1 MPTGPND
8 TPNAALAR
16 IAAFFEP
23 TSVAVVGAS
32 ANRSFASNILANL
45 RRWGFRGPVYPVN
58 PNYESVQELRC
69 YPSLT
74 AVPGAVDLVIVGIGS
89 AMVQQVLADCEA
101 KGVRAVTVV
110 SSGFADMGGEVGRQ
124 RQTELA
130 AWARRTGIAV
140 SGPNCLGLMNAH
152 NGMVALPTP
161 FQTMI
166 AGGVSAVVQS
176 GMLAPSLLMP
186 LLARDIGL
194 RCIVSTGN
202 EVDVDAADYIS
213 YLAGDAAT
221 LVIACYLEQ
230 IKDPSRFIAA
240 CERAAD
246 AHTPIVMIKAGRSE
260 GARRAALA
268 HTGSLVGADNVVDAT
283 LTRLGVIRV
292 DTIDDLI
299 ECAAALHSR
308 TLPRGDRVAVVSPSG
323 GVSSVISDLAQS
335 CRINLPQPSAALAG
349 ALKQAI
355 PDFGAVGNPL
365 DVTGQSVFATDIL
378 RKSLH
383 ALGASGEY
391 DVILWA
397 RDFPAGLDRLSP
409 VGRILEESAQTQ
421 PDVPLLVSS
430 VVGGHMFRSLVPDEP
445 MQERTT
451 ALLGIPFLQGTAPT
465 LVAVSALVRYAEF
478 QRNRSGRTLVAR
490 VPPDSLRAAAKRLAL
505 AQPGALTER
514 ESKEILA
521 LVGVP
526 VTREFLAATAEEAV
540 AAASRIAGPV
550 ALKIEAP
557 DIMHKTDA
565 KCVLLGLETPGEVVE
580 GFSRVLA
587 NARSYKPDADVR
599 GVLVQEMVEDG
610 VDVIVGMTRDSQFGP
625 VLLVGLGGIWVE
637 ILKDV
642 QYLVPPLTEEDV
654 RAALARL
661 RGAAMFHGA
670 RGSAPVDLDAVV
682 DAVLRFTELVVV
694 APPSL
699 AEIDINPIRALA
711 VGKGVKA
718 LDALFVTGGHRVS
731 TEAINAD
738 A

>member
-1 MPTGPND
+1 MLTGPD
-8 TPNAALAR
+8 DAPRQASAR
-16 IAAFFEP
+16 VAAFFDP

-45 RRWGFRGPVYPVN
+45 KRWGFQGPVYPVN
-58 PNYESVQELRC
+58 PNYGNVQELRC
-69 YPSLT
+69 YPSVT
-74 AVPGAVDLVIVGIGS
+74 AVEGAVDLVIVGIGS
-89 AMVQQVLADCEA
+89 AMIPQVLADCEA

-110 SSGFADMGGEVGRQ
+110 SSGFADMGGEIGRQ
-124 RQTELA
+124 RQAELA

-213 YLAGDAAT
+213 YLADDAAT
-221 LVIACYLEQ
+221 RVIACYLEQ
-230 IKDPSRFIAA
+230 IKDPLRFIAA

-246 AHTPIVMIKAGRSE
+246 ARTPIVMIKAGRSE

-268 HTGSLVGADNVVDAT
+268 HTGSLVGADNVVEAA
-283 LTRLGVIRV
+283 LTKLGVIRV

-335 CRINLPQPSAALAG
+335 CRINLPQPSPTLAL

-378 RKSLH
+378 RKSLD

-391 DVILWA
+391 DVVVWA
-397 RDFPAGLDRLSP
+397 RDFPAGLDRLGP
-409 VGRILEESAQTQ
+409 VGRILEESARIH
-421 PDVPLLVSS
+421 PDIPLLVAS
-430 VVGGHMFRSLVPDEP
+430 VVGGHMFRSLVPDES

-451 ALLGIPFLQGTAPT
+451 ALHGIPFLQGTAPT

-478 QRNRSGRTLVAR
+478 QRNRSGRALVPR
-490 VPPDSLRAAAKRLAL
+490 VSPDSLRAAASRLAVV
-505 AQPGALTER
+505 QPGALTER

-521 LVGVP
+521 LIGIP
-526 VTREFLAATAEEAV
+526 VTREFLAATGEDAV
-540 AAASRIAGPV
+540 LAASRIAGPV
-550 ALKIEAP
+550 AMKVEAP

-565 KCVLLGLETPGEVVE
+565 KCVLLGLETPGEVAE
-580 GFSRVLA
+580 GFLMLKA
-587 NARSYKPDADVR
+587 NARSYKADADVR
-599 GVLVQEMVEDG
+599 GVLVQEMVEVG
-610 VDVIVGMTRDSQFGP
+610 VDVIVGMTRDAQFGP

-642 QYLVPPLTEEDV
+642 QYLVPPLTDEDV

-661 RGAAMFHGA
+661 RGAAIFRGA
-670 RGSAPVDLDAVV
+670 RGSAPVDTDAVV
-682 DAVLRFTELVVV
+682 DAVLRFAELVVA
-694 APPSL
+694 APPTVM
-699 AEIDINPIRALA
+699 EIDINPLRALA

-718 LDALFVTGGHRVS
+718 LDALIVTGGHRVQ
-731 TEAINAD
+731 TETVNAD